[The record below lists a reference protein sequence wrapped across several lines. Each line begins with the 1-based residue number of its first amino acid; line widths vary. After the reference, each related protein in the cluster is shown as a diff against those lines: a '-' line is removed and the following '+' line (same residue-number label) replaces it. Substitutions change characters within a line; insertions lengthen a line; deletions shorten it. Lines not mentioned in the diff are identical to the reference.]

1 MMKYKHDVVFLLL
14 IFLGCICWCF
24 SLSNGEYL
32 ADNYGAVSFR
42 FENEPLHTE
51 KLNEIVEWQKKD
63 DENNV
68 ELTAW
73 TQKDSQEI
81 KSNNVIIESDLIYI
95 WGKAKDEFKL
105 QADSSCAISYDKAYE
120 LWKSSDVLGKTVV
133 INDVSYKI
141 SAVLN
146 DATGVVI
153 VKADK
158 YNDDTTFHVLEI
170 KTSHKTSNWST
181 NEFKAENSLNPD
193 VIVNYDNF
201 SEASYKVALFPGWI
215 VFFIMSVKIVS
226 KLYLERK
233 NKFMFACLIMALILW
248 IALGLELNQFS
259 FDFPQSLIP
268 TRWSDFEFWGKT
280 FDNIRM
286 QIRTLNLMKIYYADE
301 YFRKTLFSIIIYC
314 VAGSAA
320 FIVGLKYIKMQGINK
335 LIVLEILVSIILFAA
350 TLAAM
355 STGNCSNYMLGY
367 WTMIP
372 LYMAFEY
379 FIEHFHLAERKYKLW
394 QQ

>member
-1 MMKYKHDVVFLLL
+1 MMKYKNDAVFLLL
-14 IFLGCICWCF
+14 LFLGCICWCF

-32 ADNYGAVSFR
+32 AKNYGTVSYR
-42 FENEPLHTE
+42 FENEPLHKE

-95 WGKAKDEFKL
+95 WGKANDEFKL

-158 YNDDTTFHVLEI
+158 YNDDMTFNALEI
-170 KTSHKTSNWST
+170 KTLNKTLSWST
-181 NEFKAENSLNPD
+181 DEFKAENSLNPD
-193 VIVNYDNF
+193 VTVNYNKF
-201 SEASYKVALFPGWI
+201 SEASYKATLIPGWI
-215 VFFIMSVKIVS
+215 IFFIMSAKIVS

-233 NKFMFACLIMALILW
+233 NKYMSACLIIALTLW
-248 IALGLELNQFS
+248 IALGLKLSQFS
-259 FDFPQSLIP
+259 FEFPQSLIP

-280 FDNIRM
+280 FDNIKM
-286 QIRTLNLMKIYYADE
+286 QIRTLNLMKVYYVDE
-301 YFRKTLFSIIIYC
+301 YFRKTLFRIIIYC
-314 VAGSAA
+314 VVGSAA
-320 FIVGLKYIKMQGINK
+320 FIVGFKYIKMQGINK
-335 LIVLEILVSIILFAA
+335 LIVLEILISLILFAA

-355 STGNCSNYMLGY
+355 SAGNCSNYMLGY

-372 LYMAFEY
+372 LYMTFEY
-379 FIEHFHLAERKYKLW
+379 FIKHFHLAERKYKLW

>member
-1 MMKYKHDVVFLLL
+1 MMKYKNDIVFLLL
-14 IFLGCICWCF
+14 IFLGCICWYF

-32 ADNYGAVSFR
+32 ADIYGAVSFR
-42 FENEPLHTE
+42 FENEPLHIE

-73 TQKDSQEI
+73 TQKDNQEI
-81 KSNNVIIESDLIYI
+81 KSNNAIIKSDIIYI
-95 WGKAKDEFKL
+95 WGRVNDEL
-105 QADSSCAISYDKAYE
+105 NLVSDNSCAISYDKAYE
-120 LWKSSDVLGKTVV
+120 LWKSSDVLGKTVD

-146 DATGVVI
+146 DATGVAM

-158 YNDDTTFHVLEI
+158 YNDDMTFDALEI
-170 KTSHKTSNWST
+170 KTLNKALSCST
-181 NEFKAENSLNPD
+181 DEFKAENSLNPD
-193 VIVNYDNF
+193 VTINYYEF

-215 VFFIMSVKIVS
+215 IFFIMSAKIIS

-233 NKFMFACLIMALILW
+233 NKYMSSCLIISLTLW
-248 IALGLELNQFS
+248 MFLGLKLSQFS
-259 FDFPQSLIP
+259 FEIPQSLIP

-280 FDNIRM
+280 INNIKL
-286 QIRTLNLMKIYYADE
+286 QIRTLNLMNVYYVDE
-301 YFRKTLFSIIIYC
+301 YFRKTLIRIIICC
-314 VAGSAA
+314 VVGSAA
-320 FIVGLKYIKMQGINK
+320 IIVGVRHIKMQNINK
-335 LIVLEILVSIILFAA
+335 LIILEILVSLILFAA
-350 TLAAM
+350 TLAVM
-355 STGNCSNYMLGY
+355 STGNCTNYTLGY

-379 FIEHFHLAERKYKLW
+379 FIEHFHLTERKYKLW